1 MPDSGKPLWEADI
14 KRMGFSDP
22 VHATLLLFPFGQL
35 VLFSGFHCR
44 QIFLLEPL
52 SENKKRSG
60 VIGRAEA

>member
-1 MPDSGKPLWEADI
+1 LEADI

-35 VLFSGFHCR
+35 VLFSGFQCR